1 MSKFFIKRLVLIT
14 KEGDKTIVDFKD
26 GLNIIAGPVN
36 TGKSLLAECI
46 NYMLCGKINN
56 IHNINK
62 IKRNYSY
69 ERMILYISTSRGE
82 ISLTRNIGSDI
93 TTIDSSDEYIKSDNY
108 SSDSMD
114 VVFLKLLGI
123 EGSNKVRT
131 SNESFNV
138 KELSW
143 RNILHLFLIN
153 DKDIDRDNS
162 PLLSPQSQLKTES
175 LSSLIYLAL
184 GVNSNYLEGCQD
196 MYILDGNV
204 KKYIKNKIGYISK
217 EIENLKV
224 QYSNINTE
232 SADKRSG
239 QEKIEELA
247 SESQEIIINL
257 YNESEHLTECITLKK
272 SFKKL
277 KQTYQ
282 NDIKRIQF
290 VTDGIKA
297 VGAQEGGKDNKLVNE
312 ELLINSKEELRNIE
326 YHLSSLNEVIDELE
340 DREQQIYERIIG
352 LKEKLVFLRSL
363 TTSMLQ
369 ADNSYIYNK
378 IFFLVEQRNKLNYE
392 LANIKKMEPS
402 DVYREINNELPNY
415 ISKKIE
421 YIFEKIWQHWDVKF
435 KKDYFDIELGGE
447 PKSVFMNG
455 GLNSILNM
463 LTLLVLHLYLMEQ
476 ERPTPGFLIF
486 DSALTRISDK
496 INEDIIKE
504 IRSGILKYL
513 INHNLP
519 DRQIILFERT
529 ETIPEEYRDVK
540 GVNYI
545 KFTGSKIKGQYGF
558 LNGVEKS

>member
-1 MSKFFIKRLVLIT
+1 MSKFFIKRLVLLT

-93 TTIDSSDEYIKSDNY
+93 TTVDSSDEYIKSDNY

-184 GVNSNYLEGCQD
+184 GVNFNYLEGYQD

-217 EIENLKV
+217 EIENFKV
-224 QYSNINTE
+224 QSSNIDTE
-232 SADKRSG
+232 AADKRSG
-239 QEKIEELA
+239 QDKIEELA
-247 SESQEIIINL
+247 SESQEIITKL
-257 YNESEHLTECITLKK
+257 YNESEHLTGCITLKK

-297 VGAQEGGKDNKLVNE
+297 VCAQESGKGNKLVNE

-340 DREQQIYERIIG
+340 DREQQIYKRIIG

-378 IFFLVEQRNKLNYE
+378 ISFLVEQRNKLNYE
-392 LANIKKMEPS
+392 LANINKMEPS

-421 YIFEKIWQHWDVKF
+421 YIFEIIWQHWEVKF